1 MSNCSEPYSQPMDKD
16 LRANYRFSPHI
27 KSTGKKK
34 ITSPLVARKVKNL
47 PAMQVNPGWI
57 PWSERSSG
65 EGNGN
70 PFWCS
75 CLGNPMDRGASQ
87 ATVHGV
93 TKSQM

>member
-16 LRANYRFSPHI
+16 LRANYCFSPHI

-34 ITSPLVARKVKNL
+34 ITSPLLAQKVKNL
-47 PAMQVNPGWI
+47 PATQVNPGWI
-57 PWSERSSG
+57 PGSERSSG

-70 PFWCS
+70 PLWCS
-75 CLGNPMDRGASQ
+75 CLGNPMDKGARW

-93 TKSQM
+93 AKNWT